1 MKRFPIWSWVWV
13 LVGGFYFLAPLF
25 GTLLFS
31 LQKERGRLSLS
42 AFQNALADPFFAR
55 TFAFSSV
62 MAALTIAVSILLIVP
77 TAYWIHLRY
86 HRVRAVVDFLTLLP
100 FVIPP
105 IVLVLGLIRTYS
117 HHLHLGSISVPALT
131 EVSTESL
138 LLGGYMILSLPFIY
152 RSVDNGLRA
161 MDVRVLSEAG
171 QSLGA
176 SWLTILWRI
185 ILPNLRTSLL
195 SGALLTFAVVLGE
208 FTLSGFFVGDQRAFG
223 PYLVII
229 GSHHAYD
236 AAALT
241 LLSFAVTWAAMLLI
255 QFVTRGQ
262 QAQVA
267 GGH

>member
-1 MKRFPIWSWVWV
+1 MKQFPVWSWLFV
-13 LVGGFYFLAPLF
+13 LIGGLYFLAPLV
-25 GTLLFS
+25 GTLIFS
-31 LQKERGRLSLS
+31 LQKERDTLGLA
-42 AFQNALADPFFAR
+42 AFQSALSDPLFAS
-55 TFAFSSV
+55 TFLFSSE
-62 MAALTIAVSILLIVP
+62 MALLTILASILLIVP
-77 TAYWIHLRY
+77 TAYWIHLRM
-86 HRVRAVVDFLTLLP
+86 RRARPLMDFITLLP

-117 HHLHLGSISVPALT
+117 HRLDFGALHIPALT
-131 EVSTESL
+131 EVSTETL
-138 LLGGYMILSLPFIY
+138 LLGGYMVLALPYMY

-161 MDVRVLSEAG
+161 MDVRGLSEAG

-176 SWLTILWRI
+176 NGWAILWHI

-195 SGALLTFAVVLGE
+195 SGALLTFAIVVGE

-229 GSHHAYD
+229 GGHHAYD

-241 LLSFAVTWAAMLLI
+241 LLSFGLTWAAMLVI
-255 QFVTRGQ
+255 QFVTRGT

>member
-1 MKRFPIWSWVWV
+1 
-13 LVGGFYFLAPLF
+13 
-25 GTLLFS
+25 
-31 LQKERGRLSLS
+31 
-42 AFQNALADPFFAR
+42 
-55 TFAFSSV
+55 
-62 MAALTIAVSILLIVP
+62 
-77 TAYWIHLRY
+77 
-86 HRVRAVVDFLTLLP
+86 
-100 FVIPP
+100 
-105 IVLVLGLIRTYS
+105 
-117 HHLHLGSISVPALT
+117 LT

-138 LLGGYMILSLPFIY
+138 LLGSYMILALPFIY

-176 SWLTILWRI
+176 GLPTILWRI

-223 PYLVII
+223 PYLVIV
-229 GSHHAYD
+229 GSHRAYD

-255 QFVTRGQ
+255 QFVTRGT
-262 QAQVA
+262 QAQMA

>member
-1 MKRFPIWSWVWV
+1 MKRFPLWSWLWV
-13 LVGGFYFLAPLF
+13 LIGCVYFLAPLA
-25 GTLLFS
+25 GTLVFA
-31 LQKERGRLSLS
+31 LQKERGVLGLAAFRS
-42 AFQNALADPFFAR
+42 ALGDPYFAR

-62 MAALTIAVSILLIVP
+62 MAALTIAASIALIVP
-77 TAYWIHLRY
+77 TAYWIHIRFR
-86 HRVRAVVDFLTLLP
+86 RVRALADFLALLP

-117 HHLHLGSISVPALT
+117 HHIHLGPIALPALT
-131 EVSTESL
+131 EVSTETL
-138 LLGGYMILSLPFIY
+138 LLGGYMVLALPFMY

-176 SWLTILWRI
+176 GTLTILWRV

-195 SGALLTFAVVLGE
+195 SGSLLTFAAVLGE

-223 PYLVII
+223 PYLVVI
-229 GSHHAYD
+229 GSHKAYD

-241 LLSFAVTWAAMLLI
+241 LLSFGVTWAAMLLI
-255 QFVTRGQ
+255 QILTRGT